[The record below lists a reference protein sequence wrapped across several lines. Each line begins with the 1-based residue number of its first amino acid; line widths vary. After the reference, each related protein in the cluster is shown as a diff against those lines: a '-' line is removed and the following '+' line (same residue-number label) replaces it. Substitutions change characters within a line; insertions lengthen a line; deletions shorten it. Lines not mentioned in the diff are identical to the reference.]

1 MTRGVSSRFFD
12 WQGRAARAG
21 EVPAPIGS
29 RASEDL
35 ELAARCVSGDAAAQ
49 RDLFERERRYV
60 HATLF
65 RIVGSNLD
73 MDDLVQDAFFEV
85 YRSLHGFRGEASLRT
100 WIDRCTV
107 RVAYA
112 YFARRPRGPQL
123 AVLPAREPE
132 SPSAEA
138 QILAREATRRLYA
151 ELARLDPK
159 QRVAFTLHVVDGRPL
174 SEVASLTDSSIVATK
189 SRIWRARRALD
200 ARARKD
206 SVLRDFLALQGAPEK
221 DGGT

>member
-1 MTRGVSSRFFD
+1 VVHRSGSPFID
-12 WQGRAARAG
+12 WRERVAEGRSAPVGARA
-21 EVPAPIGS
+21 V
-29 RASEDL
+29 EDL

-49 RDLFERERRYV
+49 RDLFERERRHV

-85 YRSLHGFRGEASLRT
+85 YRSLRGFRGEASLRT

-123 AVLPAREPE
+123 AVVPAPEPE

-138 QILAREATRRLYA
+138 QIVAREATRRLYA
-151 ELARLDPK
+151 ELARLDAK
-159 QRVAFTLHVVDGRPL
+159 QRIAFTLHVVDGRPL
-174 SEVASLTDSSIVATK
+174 SEIASIMDSSIVATK

-200 ARARKD
+200 VRARKD
-206 SVLRDFLALQGAPEK
+206 AVLREFLTTPATPKK